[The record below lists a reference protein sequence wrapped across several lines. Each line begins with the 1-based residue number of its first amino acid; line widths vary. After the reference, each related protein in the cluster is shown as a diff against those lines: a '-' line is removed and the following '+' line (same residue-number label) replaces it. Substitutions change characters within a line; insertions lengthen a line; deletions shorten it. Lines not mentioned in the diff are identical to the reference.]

1 MHYISQH
8 PHSFQKAFLFEK
20 QLPVLVIHHLDP
32 KTKYTVTVKACGFWN
47 NISENSLDAD
57 IKTL

>member
-1 MHYISQH
+1 M
-8 PHSFQKAFLFEK
+8 PEK
-20 QLPVLVIHHLDP
+20 RSYVFTDLEP

-47 NISENSLDAD
+47 NISKNSLDAD